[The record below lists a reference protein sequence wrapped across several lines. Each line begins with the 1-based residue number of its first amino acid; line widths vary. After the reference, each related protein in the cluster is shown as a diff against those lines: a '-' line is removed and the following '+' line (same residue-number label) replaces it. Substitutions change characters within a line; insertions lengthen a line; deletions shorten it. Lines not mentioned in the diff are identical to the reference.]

1 MSEDKLN
8 SKLDQAKG
16 SIKEGF
22 GKLTGNA
29 KTEAEGLVE
38 KTAGK
43 AKELAGDAK
52 DAVEGAV
59 EGLKNVFKKD

>member
-1 MSEDKLN
+1 MSDDKLN
-8 SKLDQAKG
+8 SKLDQVKG

-22 GKLTGNA
+22 GKLTGNT
-29 KTEAEGLVE
+29 KTEAEGFVE